1 MTDGVRLRTDALRV
15 VEGSG
20 NGRGE
25 SLAAVVP
32 ARLRQ
37 PMPDTIE
44 AMLGNVVPFM
54 RPRGEAAAPA
64 VVLPTDAARLPR
76 PGLARE
82 RVRVIAFVAL
92 SLAVHGSMFAWF
104 WREPEPLASIG
115 IEVISAE
122 IVLGATTPAGAE
134 KTQGELQ
141 ETRML
146 ATDPEQVDPQREA
159 EQKATEQAQ
168 NVQVAREETAPEQT
182 TTLERQA
189 DERQPDDNAAAPRE
203 QTAPAEPKYSLAMVE
218 NPNTREMATSAPKEI
233 PPDTTEISLLPRPE
247 EEPVEKKPDPKPL
260 QAAPPKPVKDVTRA
274 KERRRIEAPTRAK
287 SVREAKASSDPS
299 TAASGVG
306 VGRSSNDTNYRGLV
320 SAHLARHKQY
330 PSDARARGDGG
341 TAAVTFTIGGGGGVS
356 SVRLARGS
364 GVPSIDQEVQAM
376 VRRASPFP
384 APPDGR
390 SVSFTVP
397 VSFRLN

>member
-1 MTDGVRLRTDALRV
+1 MNIRKLRSGALIALRPGQARV
-15 VEGSG
+15 IPDAG
-20 NGRGE
+20 
-25 SLAAVVP
+25 AAVRAPESSSVP
-32 ARLRQ
+32 GLS
-37 PMPDTIE
+37 
-44 AMLGNVVPFM
+44 NVIPFL
-54 RPRGEAAAPA
+54 RPRATEVHAPA

-82 RVRVIAFVAL
+82 RVRLIAFVAL
-92 SLAVHGSMFAWF
+92 SLAVHGSVFAYF

-122 IVLGATTPAGAE
+122 IVLGATAPAGAE
-134 KTQGELQ
+134 KTKGEEQ
-141 ETRML
+141 ESRML
-146 ATDPEQVDPQREA
+146 ATDPEQIDPQREA
-159 EQKATEQAQ
+159 EPKATEQAQ
-168 NVQVAREETAPEQT
+168 NLQVAREETAPEQT

-203 QTAPAEPKYSLAMVE
+203 ERALADPKYSLAMVE
-218 NPNTREMATSAPKEI
+218 NPNTPEMATATPKEV
-233 PPDTTEISLLPRPE
+233 PPDTAEISLLPQPE
-247 EEPVEKKPDPKPL
+247 QKPVENKPDPKPV
-260 QAAPPKPVKDVTRA
+260 QAAPPKPVKDATKA
-274 KERRRIEAPTRAK
+274 KERRRIEAPTREK
-287 SVREAKASSDPS
+287 TTREAKASSSPS

-341 TAAVTFTIGGGGGVS
+341 TAAVTFTLSGSGGVS
-356 SVRLARGS
+356 AVRLARGS
-364 GVPSIDQEVQAM
+364 GVASIDQEVQAM
-376 VRRASPFP
+376 VRRAAPFP